1 MDHFLIKKPWVTEK
15 ASNLSVARQYV
26 FLVDVSATKP
36 EIKKAVEALYKVNVV
51 AVNVVNRPSKRK
63 RFRGVLRN
71 AGGGHRKAVVTL
83 EDGGATRPVQVDAA
97 TGKGIATLHAGTR
110 SLRIEP
116 SARMVPELRL

>member
-83 EDGGATRPVQVDAA
+83 EDGQKID
-97 TGKGIATLHAGTR
+97 IA
-110 SLRIEP
+110 
-116 SARMVPELRL
+116 